1 MKKILLLV
9 ITVIVLFSFISC
21 NKTGNYSEG
30 SIEEPVS
37 SVENSLG
44 TLKIYDRAGNEI
56 EVPKNINR
64 IISMA
69 PSTTEILLDLGL
81 GNKLVAIDHNAKGI
95 KGLKEGI
102 LQFDMMAPDI
112 EKMANLKPDLVFTS
126 GMSNLDG
133 KAEPYKPLK
142 ALGVC
147 VADIPTSSSI
157 EDIREDIIFIANLT
171 QTTEKGSEIVESLDS
186 EIDKIALIGRNI
198 KEKKTVYFEIAAAP
212 HMYSFGSGVFLNEI
226 IEFIGATNVFSDK
239 ESWISVND
247 EAIVSTNPDVILT
260 NVNYIEEPVN
270 EIKSRKGWENIKAVK
285 NNEVYYI
292 DNNASS
298 LPNHNI
304 VKAMKE
310 IAKAVYPDKY

>member
-1 MKKILLLV
+1 MKKNLLLV
-9 ITVIVLFSFISC
+9 IIVVFFFSFISC
-21 NKTGNYSEG
+21 KETGNYSEG
-30 SIEEPVS
+30 SIEEPLS
-37 SVENSLG
+37 SVESSLG
-44 TLKIYDRAGNEI
+44 TLKISDRAGNEI

-69 PSTTEILLDLGL
+69 PSTTEILIDLGL
-81 GNKLVAIDHNAKGI
+81 GDKLVAIDQNAKGI

-102 LQFDMMAPDI
+102 PQFDMMSPDI
-112 EKMANLKPDLVFTS
+112 EKLANLKPDIVFTS
-126 GMSNLDG
+126 GMSNLEG
-133 KAEPYKPLK
+133 AAEPYKPLRG
-142 ALGVC
+142 LGVC

-157 EDIREDIIFIANLT
+157 KDIKEDIIFIANLT
-171 QTTEKGSEIVESLDS
+171 GKSKEGSKMVENLDS
-186 EIDKIALIGRNI
+186 EIEKVALIGGNI

-212 HMYSFGSGVFLNEI
+212 SMYSFGSGVFLNEL
-226 IEFIGATNVFSDK
+226 IELVGAINVFSDR
-239 ESWISVND
+239 ESWMSVND
-247 EAIVSTNPDVILT
+247 EAVVLTNPDVILT
-260 NVNYIEEPVN
+260 NVNYIQEPVN

-304 VKAMKE
+304 VKVMKE

>member
-1 MKKILLLV
+1 MRKILVLV
-9 ITVIVLFSFISC
+9 ITVVVLFCFIAC
-21 NKTGNYSEG
+21 NKTGNYSES

-44 TLKIYDRAGNEI
+44 NLKIYDRAGNEI

-81 GNKLVAIDHNAKGI
+81 GDKLVAIDHNAKGI
-95 KGLKEGI
+95 KGLNEGI
-102 LQFDMMAPDI
+102 PQFDMMAPDI

-142 ALGVC
+142 NLGVC

-157 EDIREDIIFIANLT
+157 KDIREDIVFIANLT
-171 QTTEKGSEIVESLDS
+171 QTSEKGIEIIKNFDS
-186 EIDKIALIGRNI
+186 AIDNITLIGSNI
-198 KEKKTVYFEIAAAP
+198 EDKKTVYFEIAAAP
-212 HMYSFGSGVFLNEI
+212 NMYSFGSGVFLNEI
-226 IEFIGATNVFSDK
+226 IELVGAINVFSDR
-239 ESWISVND
+239 ESWMSVND

-292 DNNASS
+292 DSNASS

>member
-1 MKKILLLV
+1 MRKILVLV
-9 ITVIVLFSFISC
+9 ITVVVLFSFIAC
-21 NKTGNYSEG
+21 NKTGNYSES

-44 TLKIYDRAGNEI
+44 NLKIYDRAGNEI

-81 GNKLVAIDHNAKGI
+81 GDKLVAIDHNAKGI
-95 KGLKEGI
+95 KGLNEGI
-102 LQFDMMAPDI
+102 PQFDMMAPDI

-142 ALGVC
+142 NLGVC

-157 EDIREDIIFIANLT
+157 KDIREDIVFIANLT
-171 QTTEKGSEIVESLDS
+171 QTSEKGIEIIKNFDS
-186 EIDKIALIGRNI
+186 AIDNITLIGSNI
-198 KEKKTVYFEIAAAP
+198 EDKKTVYFEIAAAP
-212 HMYSFGSGVFLNEI
+212 NMYSFGSGVFLNEI
-226 IEFIGATNVFSDK
+226 IELVGAINVFSDR
-239 ESWISVND
+239 ESWMSVND

-292 DNNASS
+292 DSNASS

>member
-1 MKKILLLV
+1 MKKILLLL

-21 NKTGNYSEG
+21 NKTRNYSEG

-37 SVENSLG
+37 SVENSSG
-44 TLKIYDRAGNEI
+44 TLKLYDRAGNEI

-81 GNKLVAIDHNAKGI
+81 GDKLVAIDHNAKGI
-95 KGLKEGI
+95 KGLNEGI
-102 LQFDMMAPDI
+102 PQFDMMAPDI

-157 EDIREDIIFIANLT
+157 EDIKEDIVFIANLT
-171 QTTEKGSEIVESLDS
+171 QTSKKGSEIIENLDR

-198 KEKKTVYFEIAAAP
+198 KEKRTVYFEIAAAP

-226 IEFIGATNVFSDK
+226 IEFIGAINVFSDK

-260 NVNYIEEPVN
+260 NVNYIEEPLN
-270 EIKSRKGWENIKAVK
+270 EIKSRKGWESIKAVM